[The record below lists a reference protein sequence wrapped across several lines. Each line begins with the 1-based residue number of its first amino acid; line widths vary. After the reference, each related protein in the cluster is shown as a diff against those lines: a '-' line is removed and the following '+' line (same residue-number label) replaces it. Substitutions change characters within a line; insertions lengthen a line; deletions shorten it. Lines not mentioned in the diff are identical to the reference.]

1 MVESPS
7 LQAVYTDRSGL
18 LEMALMD
25 CVLSFTNKQQVTVDR
40 PLEVVEA
47 TPPQSSEEFKEEPN
61 LTGAGVEKSE
71 GLDYVQAQWREF
83 INSLKG
89 EGSNG
94 HLDAFLRS
102 ACEPVAVEDDTLV
115 LGFYYAFHK
124 EKIEDPK
131 YLHLVE
137 RKLREFFHQ
146 PSKIRCILVERK
158 KKAPTSLRTENPL
171 IKAALEMGARIVEQ

>member
-1 MVESPS
+1 F
-7 LQAVYTDRSGL
+7 TDG
-18 LEMALMD
+18 
-25 CVLSFTNKQQVTVDR
+25 QQVIVDK

-47 TPPQSSEEFKEEPN
+47 TLPQSPEEFREEPGP
-61 LTGAGVEKSE
+61 LGEKVEESE
-71 GLDYVQAQWREF
+71 GLNYVQAQWKEF

-94 HLDAFLRS
+94 NLDAFLRS

-131 YLHLVE
+131 YQHLVE
-137 RKLREFFHQ
+137 RKLKEFFHQ
-146 PSKIRCILVERK
+146 PSKIRCILVKRK
-158 KKAPTSLRTENPL
+158 KRVPSSSKRENPI
-171 IKAALEMGARIVEQ
+171 IKAAIEMGARVVDQ